1 MLYNIVYVDAKTLFS
16 PSSFLK
22 KILVISEVAVI
33 ASDKNKMGYVTK
45 QDTQRGWNARLP
57 LS

>member
-1 MLYNIVYVDAKTLFS
+1 MQKLYFHLLLFK
-16 PSSFLK
+16 K